1 MLSSELP
8 KEYSPFKELEIC
20 SNQFIDGKIPIE
32 VHKNAIFLIGRG
44 PHPLIWL
51 SGLFSKEGKQF
62 QEIVKKNKSL
72 NEAVKVNVSAKGNS
86 TVVKV
91 GDIIILE
98 VTKVSEEK
106 AIVSKIDLRPVG
118 FNIQGNANQL
128 TVGTNSFIS
137 NTFSHVRTMIGI
149 GK

>member
-44 PHPLIWL
+44 PYPLIWL
-51 SGLFSKEGKQF
+51 SGLVAKEGKQF
-62 QEIVKKNKSL
+62 QEIINKNKSL

-91 GDIIILE
+91 GDITILE

-128 TVGTNSFIS
+128 TVGANSFIS